1 MVADPFAVTPDAATV
16 NELVEVP
23 GAIVKEAGS
32 MAALLLLDSVT
43 VVPDV
48 GAALDSPTVQLV
60 LPPAARTLAPQVNE
74 LNVTGAT
81 RVMLAVAVEPLTPAV
96 KVADPSDVI
105 CPAVAVN
112 EAETEPAATVTD
124 AGTVSLLSLLETATV
139 IPPLG
144 AAEVNPTEHVADP
157 CDVSALELHCNEETV
172 DVDGAVL
179 AAEESWTMILPI
191 RSVLE
196 EKPPP

>member
-1 MVADPFAVTPDAATV
+1 MVADPFVVTPDAATV
-16 NELVEVP
+16 KELVEAP

-32 MAALLLLDSVT
+32 TAALLLLDSVT

-60 LPPAARTLAPQVNE
+60 LPPATRTLAPQVNE
-74 LNVTGAT
+74 LSVTGAT
-81 RVMLAVAVEPLTPAV
+81 SVMLAVPVEPLTPAV

-124 AGTVSLLSLLETATV
+124 VGTVSLLSLLETATV
-139 IPPLG
+139 TPPL
-144 AAEVNPTEHVADP
+144 
-157 CDVSALELHCNEETV
+157 
-172 DVDGAVL
+172 
-179 AAEESWTMILPI
+179 
-191 RSVLE
+191 
-196 EKPPP
+196 